1 MASGVETLFFLR
13 PLAAPPAWS
22 AARPFAN
29 ANGPSR
35 TEAQAARDCT
45 EVMCELEHVRL
56 KLSKTPLLLCCR
68 MELPAFPAP
77 HWSMSGVLGRA
88 ASLPAFVRRL
98 ASAAINVNV
107 WRRAQSTSSPS
118 ATAIDLYAGRR
129 ALLVVVGGDFCRP
142 VARDG
147 RHPVRLFSLPG
158 SVPQT
163 LALFPMRGTQSC

>member
-1 MASGVETLFFLR
+1 
-13 PLAAPPAWS
+13 
-22 AARPFAN
+22 
-29 ANGPSR
+29 
-35 TEAQAARDCT
+35 
-45 EVMCELEHVRL
+45 MCELEHVRL

-129 ALLVVVGGDFCRP
+129 ALLVVGGTFADRWHAT
-142 VARDG
+142 VATRFDCS
-147 RHPVRLFSLPG
+147 RC
-158 SVPQT
+158 
-163 LALFPMRGTQSC
+163 LALSHKRWRCFQCVAPNPVSCKGWSEYNMS